1 MVMPKSGFYLIR
13 KEENLFPFGNKSLFH
28 HRLTSSL
35 VTIAAEIPRLLKYVV
50 NTEYLLDK

>member
-1 MVMPKSGFYLIR
+1 MPKSGFYLIR